1 MTEFKEQAVK
11 HVKTGKS
18 IGAVAK
24 GLGLIDQTLR
34 NWVKAAAAGKLT
46 GAGSK
51 VVTQGQM
58 ELSRL
63 RAENVRLKRECEIL
77 KKQRRTSRETHC
89 EVRLD
94 GQAAGIYARRDVR
107 VLDVGV
113 SGYQCLNRTARN
125 QKCG

>member
-1 MTEFKEQAVK
+1 
-11 HVKTGKS
+11 
-18 IGAVAK
+18 
-24 GLGLIDQTLR
+24 
-34 NWVKAAAAGKLT
+34 
-46 GAGSK
+46 
-51 VVTQGQM
+51 M

-113 SGYQCLNRTARN
+113 SGYQFKPDDPEPKMWINRAARTN
-125 QKCG
+125 PPR